1 MRKNLG
7 VKPYLYPQLVMI
19 IGTYDKDGKPN
30 AMNAA
35 WGGMADYD
43 KIFVCMSSHKTT
55 ENIDITKE
63 FSVSIGDASHV
74 VECDYVGIVSANQ
87 EVNKMEKSKF
97 TTSKAEFVNAPIINE
112 LPLCLEC
119 KLINV
124 LEEDLYLAQIVN
136 VNADESI
143 LDENGKVSLEK
154 FVPISYDPTTHG
166 YYKVSGRV
174 GNAFN
179 DGNKL
184 K

>member
-55 ENIDITKE
+55 ENIEITKE

-74 VECDYVGIVSANQ
+74 VECDYVGVVSANQ
-87 EVNKMEKSKF
+87 EVNKMEKSKL

-112 LPLCLEC
+112 LALCLEC
-119 KLINV
+119 RLLKV

-154 FVPISYDPTTHG
+154 FIPISYDPSTHG

-174 GNAFN
+174 GNAFK